1 MLNLTEKISKLS
13 WLAADG
19 ADSEQTDGM
28 IATEAIRQIKKSVKS
43 YISGRWVFPTTHS
56 LRRPKNTSNSIH

>member
-1 MLNLTEKISKLS
+1 MLNLTENQCKAR

-28 IATEAIRQIKKSVKS
+28 IATEAIRQIKKA
-43 YISGRWVFPTTHS
+43 
-56 LRRPKNTSNSIH
+56 